1 MLGRMC
7 RQICQILAV
16 VAVALQLG
24 GCIYSDYDLSS
35 TLKSEFPVKPGT
47 YAKDKDNIIEVRRFG
62 DAYRVYN
69 RRTKLTAYA
78 RLYKIPEYSD
88 YLLQYY
94 DRKKKEP
101 IVYLF
106 LKITGKGFDVYTI
119 EKVATVVPEHLAKL
133 LRPGPSNSRSEN
145 EITIANGRR
154 DTLYVL
160 REMARAGLK
169 MSVAESYER
178 RP

>member
-7 RQICQILAV
+7 RKICQILAV

-24 GCIYSDYDLSS
+24 ACIYSDYDLSS
-35 TLKSEFPVKPGT
+35 TLKPEFPLKVGT
-47 YAKDKDNIIEVRRFG
+47 YAKDKDNIIDVRRFG

-69 RRTKLTAYA
+69 RSTKFTTYA
-78 RLYKIPEYSD
+78 HLYKIPEYPD
-88 YLLQYY
+88 YLFQYN
-94 DRKKKEP
+94 DRKKKP

-106 LKITGKGFDVYTI
+106 LKVTDKGFDVYTI
-119 EKVATVVPEHLAKL
+119 DKVATAVPEHLAKL
-133 LRPGPSNSRSEN
+133 VTQGSNNSKNEN
-145 EITIANGRR
+145 EITINNGRR
-154 DTLYVL
+154 DTLYVV

>member
-1 MLGRMC
+1 MLGRVC
-7 RQICQILAV
+7 RLMAV
-16 VAVALQLG
+16 VAVAMQLG
-24 GCIYSDYDLSS
+24 ACIYSDYDLSS
-35 TLKSEFPVKPGT
+35 TLKSELPLKVGIF
-47 YAKDKDNIIEVRRFG
+47 AKDKDNVVEVRRFG

-78 RLYKIPEYSD
+78 RAYKIPEYPD

-94 DRKKKEP
+94 VRNKKEP

-106 LKITGKGFDVYTI
+106 LKITDKGFDVYTI
-119 EKVATVVPEHLAKL
+119 DKLATVAPEHVAKL
-133 LRPGPSNSRSEN
+133 LKPGPSNSKSEN

-154 DTLYVL
+154 DTLYVI
-160 REMARAGLK
+160 RELARAGLK
-169 MSVAESYER
+169 MNVAESYER

>member
-1 MLGRMC
+1 MLGRVC
-7 RQICQILAV
+7 RLLAV

-24 GCIYSDYDLSS
+24 ACIYSDYDLSS
-35 TLKSEFPVKPGT
+35 TLKPEFPVKPGT
-47 YAKDKDNIIEVRRFG
+47 FAKDKDKLIDVRRFG

-69 RRTKLTAYA
+69 RSTKFTAYA
-78 RLYKIPEYSD
+78 RVYKIPEYSD

-106 LKITGKGFDVYTI
+106 LKVTEKGFDVYTI
-119 EKVATVVPEHLAKL
+119 EKLAKVVPEHVAKL
-133 LRPGPSNSRSEN
+133 LKPGPSNSSSEN

-154 DTLYVL
+154 DTLYVV
-160 REMARAGLK
+160 RELARAGLK
-169 MSVAESYER
+169 MNVAESYER

>member
-1 MLGRMC
+1 MLGRVC
-7 RQICQILAV
+7 RLVAV

-24 GCIYSDYDLSS
+24 ACIYSDYDLSS
-35 TLKSEFPVKPGT
+35 TLKPEFPLKPGT
-47 YAKDKDNIIEVRRFG
+47 YAKDKDNVIVARRDG

-69 RRTKLTAYA
+69 RRTKLTTYA

-88 YLLQYY
+88 YLLQYN
-94 DRKKKEP
+94 DRKKKP

-106 LKITGKGFDVYTI
+106 LKVTDKGFDVYAI
-119 EKVATVVPEHLAKL
+119 EKISTIVPEHIAKL
-133 LRPGPSNSRSEN
+133 LKPGPSNSSSEN
-145 EITIANGRR
+145 EITVANGKR
-154 DTLYVL
+154 DTLYVV
-160 REMARAGLK
+160 RELARAGLK

>member
-1 MLGRMC
+1 MLWRVGR
-7 RQICQILAV
+7 LVAV

-24 GCIYSDYDLSS
+24 ACIYSDYDIS
-35 TLKSEFPVKPGT
+35 TSLKPEFPIKPGT
-47 YAKDKDNIIEVRRFG
+47 FAKDKDNVVIVHRDG

-88 YLLQYY
+88 YVLQYY
-94 DRKKKEP
+94 DRKKNP

-106 LKITGKGFDVYTI
+106 LKVTDKGFDVYTV
-119 EKVATVVPEHLAKL
+119 EKLATVVPEHVAKL
-133 LRPGPSNSRSEN
+133 LAPGTATNRSDN

-154 DTLYVL
+154 DTLYVV
-160 REMARAGLK
+160 RELARANLK
-169 MSVAESYER
+169 MNLAESYER

>member
-35 TLKSEFPVKPGT
+35 TLKPEFPLKIGT
-47 YAKDKDNIIEVRRFG
+47 YAKDKDKIIDVRRFG

-69 RRTKLTAYA
+69 RSTKRTTYA
-78 RLYKIPEYSD
+78 HLYKIPEYPD
-88 YLLQYY
+88 YLFQYN
-94 DRKKKEP
+94 DRKKKP

-106 LKITGKGFDVYTI
+106 LKVTDKGFDVYTI
-119 EKVATVVPEHLAKL
+119 DKVATAVPEHLAKL
-133 LRPGPSNSRSEN
+133 VTQGSNNSKNEN
-145 EITIANGRR
+145 EITINSGRR
-154 DTLYVL
+154 DTLYVV